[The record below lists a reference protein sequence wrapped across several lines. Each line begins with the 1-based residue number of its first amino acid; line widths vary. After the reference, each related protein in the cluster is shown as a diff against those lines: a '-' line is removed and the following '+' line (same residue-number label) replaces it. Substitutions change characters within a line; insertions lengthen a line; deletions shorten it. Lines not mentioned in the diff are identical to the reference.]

1 MSKMTANDAR
11 GEVGGGVKEIS
22 EQTGIERRVII
33 DWMRN
38 QSIHHMVSRRVTQA
52 KSGRQVTL
60 KWRFSVTMSFDDL
73 TQFCFK

>member
-33 DWMRN
+33 DWIVRPEE
-38 QSIHHMVSRRVTQA
+38 SINTSHGVTSRHTSQIWSAGDTEVAIQRDNE
-52 KSGRQVTL
+52 
-60 KWRFSVTMSFDDL
+60 F
-73 TQFCFK
+73 